1 MQDRPIDDYTERF
14 LAYVARAGPLSELVV
29 NIYTAGLMELLKM
42 DVELQN
48 PKDKEISMS
57 LARAYERHGWLW
69 LTITGEQENIDGG
82 VFLIAWRIFIIYVF
96 TQCL

>member
-42 DVELQN
+42 DVEL
-48 PKDKEISMS
+48 
-57 LARAYERHGWLW
+57 
-69 LTITGEQENIDGG
+69 
-82 VFLIAWRIFIIYVF
+82 
-96 TQCL
+96 